1 MSAMIPWL
9 MRFGPLVV
17 IAAAAAAALWAG
29 VPAHLTLAELAARH
43 ATLQDV
49 ALSHPI
55 ASLAVFVLGFS
66 LYICLSLPGLS
77 LGAALAG
84 LMFGAVEG
92 SLAAIA
98 GGTIGASVVVLAARR
113 ASGDLSKG
121 WAGRVVKRI
130 EAGIEQHGL
139 LYLLAIRLVPIGPF
153 WLVNLA
159 AGCVRIP
166 LRTYVVGTALGIAPS
181 MLLYAVLGARL
192 DRLLERGDAIDAT
205 FFAQP
210 GVYVPLAILFVL
222 ALVPLGVIAVRL
234 RMGRPVEPE
243 L

>member
-1 MSAMIPWL
+1 MGALIPWL
-9 MRFGPLVV
+9 MRFGPLAL
-17 IAAAAAAALWAG
+17 IALVAAAALCAG
-29 VPAHLTLAELAARH
+29 VPAHLNVAELAARH
-43 ATLQDV
+43 AALQEL
-49 ALSHPI
+49 AANHPV
-55 ASLAVFVLGFS
+55 ASLAVFVVGFS

-98 GGTIGASVVVLAARR
+98 GGTIGASVVLLAARR
-113 ASGDLSKG
+113 ASGDLSRG

-130 EAGIEQHGL
+130 EAGIEEHGL
-139 LYLLAIRLVPIGPF
+139 LYLLAIRLVPVGPF

-181 MLLYAVLGARL
+181 MLLYAVLGERL
-192 DRLLERGDAIDAT
+192 NRLLERGEAIDAA
-205 FFAQP
+205 FFVQP
-210 GVYVPLAILFVL
+210 GVYLPLAILFAL
-222 ALVPLGVIAVRL
+222 ALVPLAVIGLQR
-234 RMGRPVEPE
+234 RMGRPIEPE